1 MVPQRRR
8 PLAAHGLPALRGRRD
23 IVTTMAK
30 TVQGIRGM
38 NDVLPAEVQ
47 RWAFFENTVQ
57 RWVYA
62 YGYQA
67 IRMPILER
75 TELFVRSI
83 GEVTDIVEKEMY
95 TFTDELNGEQLTLRP
110 EGTASCVRAVIE
122 HNLLYTGPQR
132 LWYWGPMF
140 RHERPQKG
148 RYRQFHQVG
157 VEALGF
163 AGPDIDAEHIVMCAR
178 LWRTLGLADIK
189 LELNS
194 LGSADARARY
204 RGRLVAYL
212 EQHAGELDADAQ
224 RRLHT
229 NPLRV
234 LDSKNPAMQA
244 LIAAAPQ
251 LADDLDEASA
261 QAFAALQGSLH
272 AAGIAFSINPR
283 LVRGLDYYN
292 GTVFEWVTDRLG
304 AQGTVCAGGRYDS
317 LVEQIGG
324 KPAPACGFA
333 MGVERLLA
341 LMAETGVAVT
351 EQALD
356 AYVVRQGD
364 AAVRWGEQVAEGLRD
379 AGLAVVLH
387 CGGGSFKTQMKKAD
401 GSGARYAVILGDDEA
416 QAGVVSV
423 KPLRVRPEQG
433 QEQLQVSL
441 FHACEIIKSR

>member
-1 MVPQRRR
+1 
-8 PLAAHGLPALRGRRD
+8 
-23 IVTTMAK
+23 MASK
-30 TVQGIRGM
+30 VQGVRGM
-38 NDVLPAEVQ
+38 NDVLPDDARYWTFFESVVQ
-47 RWAFFENTVQ
+47 RWLQ
-57 RWVYA
+57 A
-62 YGYQA
+62 YGYRE

-122 HNLLYTGPQR
+122 HNLLYPGPQR
-132 LWYWGPMF
+132 LWYRGPMF

-163 AGPDIDAEHIVMCAR
+163 AGPDIDAEHILMCAR
-178 LWRTLGLADIK
+178 LWRELGLDGIS

-194 LGSADARARY
+194 LGSVEARARY
-204 RGRLVAYL
+204 RARLVAYL
-212 EQHAGELDADAQ
+212 ESRVEDLDEDA
-224 RRLHT
+224 RRRMHS

-244 LIAAAPQ
+244 LIEAAPR
-251 LADDLDEASA
+251 LADDLDDESA
-261 QAFAALQGSLH
+261 LAFSALQASLR
-272 AAGIAFSINPR
+272 AAGVEYRINPR

-304 AQGTVCAGGRYDS
+304 AQGTVCAGGRYDG
-317 LVEQIGG
+317 LVGQIGG

-341 LMAETGVAVT
+341 LIVDGDVPVADAVP
-351 EQALD
+351 D
-356 AYVVRQGD
+356 AYIVRQGD
-364 AAVRWGEQVAEGLRD
+364 EAMAWGERVAEGLRD
-379 AGLAVVLH
+379 AGLAVILH
-387 CGGGSFKTQMKKAD
+387 CGGGSFKSQMKKAD
-401 GSGARYAVILGDDEA
+401 GSGARFAVIIGDDEA
-416 QAGVVSV
+416 RSGQLTV
-423 KPLRVRPEQG
+423 KPLRAEQAQVR
-433 QEQLQVSL
+433 VSL
-441 FHACEIIKSR
+441 PEACEKIKLR